1 MKFEDDTENMS
12 IDKKINDF
20 NDNASYYELFNYDIW
35 ITIIAF
41 IIVFFIASYYIIKS
55 SIRSYKA
62 TWENNKC
69 NPLMMPFASIINPEL
84 ANGDDYGYTLD
95 NFNDCLNALNAEL
108 ATDMTKPINQI
119 KENLDGFYRNLY
131 NVAETTMHHLGA
143 LFTLIMEFFAIF
155 ITKLKMLIFNS
166 QLVFITINDFFAKLV
181 SILTVIY
188 YTIILL
194 VGAYRLIFVVALLGF
209 LLTIVVP
216 ASAIVT
222 IQTILLV
229 NHVVRLALFA
239 PALPWSLGF
248 FLSTIILLIINIVTF
263 IIALVFFIII
273 MIIYM
278 ALRGFVGEIQI
289 NDGNYTG

>member
-1 MKFEDDTENMS
+1 MKSEDNIEYMS
-12 IDKKINDF
+12 IDKKIN
-20 NDNASYYELFNYDIW
+20 NINENASYYELFNYDIW

-69 NPLMMPFASIINPEL
+69 NPIMMPFASIINPEL

-108 ATDMTKPINQI
+108 AVDMTKPINQI
-119 KENLDGFYRNLY
+119 KDNLDEFYSSLY
-131 NVAETTMHHLGA
+131 SVAETTVTNLGA
-143 LFTLIMEFFAIF
+143 LFTLIVEFFAIF
-155 ITKLKMLIFNS
+155 IAKFKMLIFRS
-166 QLVFITINDFFAKLV
+166 QEVFITINDFFAKLV

-209 LLTIVVP
+209 LLTIVAP

-248 FLSTIILLIINIVTF
+248 FLSTIILLIINIFTF
-263 IIALVFFIII
+263 IIAFVFFIIV
-273 MIIYM
+273 MIVYL

-289 NDGNYTG
+289 SDGDYTG

>member
-1 MKFEDDTENMS
+1 MKSEDNIENMS
-12 IDKKINDF
+12 IDKKIN
-20 NDNASYYELFNYDIW
+20 NINENATYYELFNYDIW

-41 IIVFFIASYYIIKS
+41 IIVFFIASFYIIKS

-69 NPLMMPFASIINPEL
+69 NPIMMPFASIINPEL

-95 NFNDCLNALNAEL
+95 NFNDCLNALNGEL
-108 ATDMTKPINQI
+108 AIDMTKPINRI
-119 KENLDGFYRNLY
+119 KDNLDDFYSSLY
-131 NVAETTMHHLGA
+131 SVAETTMSYLDA
-143 LFTLIMEFFAIF
+143 LFTLIVEFFAIF
-155 ITKLKMLIFNS
+155 IAKFKLLIFRS

-188 YTIILL
+188 YTILL
-194 VGAYRLIFVVALLGF
+194 LIGAYRLIFVVALLGF

-216 ASAIVT
+216 ASTIVT

-229 NHVVRLALFA
+229 NHVVRLALYA

-263 IIALVFFIII
+263 IIGFVFFIIV
-273 MIIYM
+273 MIIYH
-278 ALRGFVGEIQI
+278 ALSGFVGEIKLK
-289 NDGNYTG
+289 NGDYTG

>member
-1 MKFEDDTENMS
+1 MKSEDNIEYMS
-12 IDKKINDF
+12 IDKKIN
-20 NDNASYYELFNYDIW
+20 NINENASYYELFNYDIW

-69 NPLMMPFASIINPEL
+69 NPIMMPFASIINPEL

-108 ATDMTKPINQI
+108 AVDMTKPIHQI
-119 KENLDGFYRNLY
+119 KDNLDEFYRSLY
-131 NVAETTMHHLGA
+131 SVAETTVTNLGA
-143 LFTLIMEFFAIF
+143 LFTLIVEFFAIF
-155 ITKLKMLIFNS
+155 IAKFKMLIFRS
-166 QLVFITINDFFAKLV
+166 QEVFITINDFFAKLV

-209 LLTIVVP
+209 LLTIVAP

-239 PALPWSLGF
+239 PALPWTLGF
-248 FLSTIILLIINIVTF
+248 FLSTIILLIINIFTF
-263 IIALVFFIII
+263 IIAFVFFIII
-273 MIIYM
+273 MIVYL

-289 NDGNYTG
+289 SDGDYTG

>member
-1 MKFEDDTENMS
+1 MKSEDNIEYMS
-12 IDKKINDF
+12 IDKKIN
-20 NDNASYYELFNYDIW
+20 NINENASYYELFNYDIW

-69 NPLMMPFASIINPEL
+69 NPIMMPFASIINPEL

-108 ATDMTKPINQI
+108 AVDMTKPINQI
-119 KENLDGFYRNLY
+119 KDNLDEFYRSLY
-131 NVAETTMHHLGA
+131 SVAETTVTNLGA
-143 LFTLIMEFFAIF
+143 LFTLIVEFFAIF
-155 ITKLKMLIFNS
+155 IAKFKMLIFRS
-166 QLVFITINDFFAKLV
+166 QEVFITINDFFAKLV

-209 LLTIVVP
+209 LLTIVAP

-248 FLSTIILLIINIVTF
+248 FLSTIILLIINIFTF
-263 IIALVFFIII
+263 IIAFVFFIIV
-273 MIIYM
+273 MIVYL

-289 NDGNYTG
+289 SDGDYTG

>member
-1 MKFEDDTENMS
+1 MKSEDNIEYMS
-12 IDKKINDF
+12 IDKKIN
-20 NDNASYYELFNYDIW
+20 NINENASYYELFNYDIW

-69 NPLMMPFASIINPEL
+69 NPIMMPFASIINPEL

-108 ATDMTKPINQI
+108 AVDMTKPIHQI
-119 KENLDGFYRNLY
+119 KDNLDEFYSSLY
-131 NVAETTMHHLGA
+131 SVAETTVTNLGA
-143 LFTLIMEFFAIF
+143 LFTLIVEFFAIF
-155 ITKLKMLIFNS
+155 IAKFKMLIFRS
-166 QLVFITINDFFAKLV
+166 QEVFITINDFFAKLV

-209 LLTIVVP
+209 LLTIVAP

-248 FLSTIILLIINIVTF
+248 FLSTIILLIINIFTF
-263 IIALVFFIII
+263 IIAFVFFIII
-273 MIIYM
+273 MIVYL

-289 NDGNYTG
+289 SDGDYTG

>member
-1 MKFEDDTENMS
+1 MKSEDNTENMS
-12 IDKKINDF
+12 IDKKIN
-20 NDNASYYELFNYDIW
+20 NINENATYYELFNYDIW

-41 IIVFFIASYYIIKS
+41 IIVFFIASFYIIKS

-69 NPLMMPFASIINPEL
+69 NPIMMPFASIINPEL

-95 NFNDCLNALNAEL
+95 NFNDCLNALNGEL

-119 KENLDGFYRNLY
+119 KDNLDDFYSSLY
-131 NVAETTMHHLGA
+131 SVAETTMSYLGA
-143 LFTLIMEFFAIF
+143 LFTLIAEFFAIF
-155 ITKLKMLIFNS
+155 IAKFKLLIFRS

-188 YTIILL
+188 YTILLL

-216 ASAIVT
+216 ASTIVT

-263 IIALVFFIII
+263 IIAFVFFIII
-273 MIIYM
+273 MIIYH
-278 ALRGFVGEIQI
+278 ALRSFVGEIQL
-289 NDGNYTG
+289 NNGEYTG

>member
-131 NVAETTMHHLGA
+131 NVAETTVRHLGA

-155 ITKLKMLIFNS
+155 IEKLKMLIFNS

-181 SILTVIY
+181 SIFTVIY
-188 YTIILL
+188 YTILLL

-209 LLTIVVP
+209 LLSIVAPAATIL
-216 ASAIVT
+216 T

-229 NHVVRLALFA
+229 SNVVQLALYA
-239 PALPWSLGF
+239 PLLPWTVVF
-248 FLSTIILLIINIVTF
+248 FVKTIVLLIINIVTF
-263 IIALVFFIII
+263 IFAFVFFIII
-273 MIIYM
+273 IIIYL
-278 ALRGFVGEIQI
+278 ALKDFVGEIQL
-289 NDGNYTG
+289 NDPGLAG

>member
-69 NPLMMPFASIINPEL
+69 NPIMMPFASIINPEL

-108 ATDMTKPINQI
+108 AVDMTKPIHQI
-119 KENLDGFYRNLY
+119 KDNLDEFYRSLY
-131 NVAETTMHHLGA
+131 SVAETTVTNLGA
-143 LFTLIMEFFAIF
+143 LFTLIVEFFAIF
-155 ITKLKMLIFNS
+155 IAKFKMLIFRS
-166 QLVFITINDFFAKLV
+166 QEVFITINDFFAKLV

-209 LLTIVVP
+209 LLTIVAP

-248 FLSTIILLIINIVTF
+248 FLSTIILLIINIFTF
-263 IIALVFFIII
+263 IIAFVFFIIV
-273 MIIYM
+273 MIVYL

-289 NDGNYTG
+289 SDGNYTG